1 MRKDAF
7 YFPHDSNAKD
17 DPKCVMLI
25 EQLGCEGY
33 GIYWILVEIL
43 REQPDY
49 CCPLSLLAPFARRYN
64 TTFEKMKTVVM
75 SYGLFTITDDKIFFS
90 ESLMDRMLPLEDKRE
105 KNRLAGKASAEKRAL
120 AQQTFNTC
128 STDVQQ
134 VFNLKEKSI
143 EEKKRE
149 DNNKEST
156 NVDKKNAAK
165 AATLTRKDGF
175 YKSLVPFVDKYPKDM
190 IRAFFDYW
198 SEMNKSETKM
208 RFEKQPTW
216 EVGKR
221 LATWANKETFN
232 GKSNR
237 TKTNSDSTERK
248 QSVRNLA
255 DLSEAILQGAVA
267 KNS

>member
-49 CCPLSLLAPFARRYN
+49 CCPLSLLAAFARRYN
-64 TTFEKMKTVVM
+64 TTLEKMKTVVM
-75 SYGLFTITDDKIFFS
+75 SYGLFTVTDDKIFFS

-134 VFNLKEKSI
+134 VFNLKEEKR

-149 DNNKEST
+149 DKSKSNKSPDLSFVSPLFLEIFKSWLDYKKERKES
-156 NVDKKNAAK
+156 
-165 AATLTRKDGF
+165 
-175 YKSLVPFVDKYPKDM
+175 YKSDKSIKMTYDKLLRESKNDPDTAKQMIENSIGSNWKGFFPLRETQTKSSDIGVVLHDTKKD
-190 IRAFFDYW
+190 Y
-198 SEMNKSETKM
+198 
-208 RFEKQPTW
+208 
-216 EVGKR
+216 
-221 LATWANKETFN
+221 
-232 GKSNR
+232 
-237 TKTNSDSTERK
+237 KTG
-248 QSVRNLA
+248 LW
-255 DLSEAILQGAVA
+255 
-267 KNS
+267 